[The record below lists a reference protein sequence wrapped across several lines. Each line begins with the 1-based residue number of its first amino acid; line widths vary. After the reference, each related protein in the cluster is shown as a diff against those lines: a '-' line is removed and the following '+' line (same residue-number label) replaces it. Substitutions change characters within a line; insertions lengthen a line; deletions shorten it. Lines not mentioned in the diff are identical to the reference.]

1 MPQDAM
7 VPIQP
12 EPENRLDEE
21 ERVRRLR
28 QRICFLLDAGSCCL
42 FALFLIQLLPILI
55 ESKPTDPDW
64 QGLLVAQFVQQGVL
78 AFLGFVLLHLAVFL
92 NHKKQHLRRRL
103 RNARH
108 LALAASIGFILLIPL
123 QLASSLQA
131 LRTVQL
137 KRSDNAAQV
146 TRLMEI
152 RELILK
158 AQSSQ
163 DINYRLKSLLE
174 PELPPEQQ
182 VMKLSDLQTVLL
194 RENERRQS
202 LLAPLIRDEVGQ
214 FSPLALMISRV
225 AAAVAWSAAF
235 AAGAVPFGSKTTLL
249 ESLLRR

>member
-1 MPQDAM
+1 
-7 VPIQP
+7 
-12 EPENRLDEE
+12 
-21 ERVRRLR
+21 
-28 QRICFLLDAGSCCL
+28 
-42 FALFLIQLLPILI
+42 
-55 ESKPTDPDW
+55 
-64 QGLLVAQFVQQGVL
+64 
-78 AFLGFVLLHLAVFL
+78 
-92 NHKKQHLRRRL
+92 
-103 RNARH
+103 
-108 LALAASIGFILLIPL
+108 
-123 QLASSLQA
+123 
-131 LRTVQL
+131 
-137 KRSDNAAQV
+137 
-146 TRLMEI
+146 MEI

-158 AQSSQ
+158 AESSQ

-174 PELPPEQQ
+174 QELTPAQK